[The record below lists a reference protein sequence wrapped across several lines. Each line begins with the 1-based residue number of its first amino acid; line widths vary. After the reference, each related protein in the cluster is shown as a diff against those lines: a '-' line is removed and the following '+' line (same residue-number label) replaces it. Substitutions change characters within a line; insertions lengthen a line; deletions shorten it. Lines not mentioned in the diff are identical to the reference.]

1 MEGHLCAKDC
11 TSKSLT
17 HTHTHAHAHIH
28 MCTHGLMCIQT
39 STVHKHLK
47 RTHHCPHHILFL
59 SLCGFYLS
67 FLHLSES
74 FSKKSLYFS
83 SPSLPL
89 FLFPTVFPIALYFSC
104 SLPPLPLFA
113 HVISPFNFTYLE
125 LAADSLKYPAVHLR

>member
-74 FSKKSLYFS
+74 FSKKSLYFFISISAAFSISYCFSHCSLLLLFS
-83 SPSLPL
+83 SSAPSLR
-89 FLFPTVFPIALYFSC
+89 SC
-104 SLPPLPLFA
+104 HISLQF
-113 HVISPFNFTYLE
+113 HIS
-125 LAADSLKYPAVHLR
+125 